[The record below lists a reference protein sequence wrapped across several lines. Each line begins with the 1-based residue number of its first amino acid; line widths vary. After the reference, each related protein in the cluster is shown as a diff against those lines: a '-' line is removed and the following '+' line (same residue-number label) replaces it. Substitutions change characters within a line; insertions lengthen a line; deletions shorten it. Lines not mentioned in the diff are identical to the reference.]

1 MYAMFDV
8 VYGAYIEGDKIP
20 DESILE
26 GMFESDNELY
36 EQPYNGSGDGWGY
49 VGVVISSFDECDV
62 TDMDLLDT
70 KPNREQQ
77 EQAENAYLAL
87 PEKERAL
94 LSKLGVWIIPSTS

>member
-36 EQPYNGSGDGWGY
+36 EQRDGWGY

-77 EQAENAYLAL
+77 DQAEAAYLAL